1 MGDRHWAL
9 GIGNRR
15 TLGRRRLTPQIA
27 FCTSHFAFFPP
38 ALCPHP
44 PSVKQGKAT
53 SAASAASARPIH
65 HAQRPALEGLASGE
79 AADGN
84 LLSQRQQRQHG
95 GWQRQQSRGRGICP
109 GNVAGTRGPRGLQPQ
124 FRSLIQPRCFMIQT
138 TPRGSPR
145 WRRLAIGP
153 NWRLPDGTYC
163 RRIRDAGRK
172 AGNGNRLGRRP
183 GSA

>member
-1 MGDRHWAL
+1 MGLRPPAICILQFTSASRDRPTICIGVIDGKRSQELGDRHWAL

-15 TLGRRRLTPQIA
+15 TLGRRRLTPQFA

-65 HAQRPALEGLASGE
+65 HAQSPAIEGLASGE
-79 AADGN
+79 APDGN
-84 LLSQRQQRQHG
+84 LLSQRRQRQHG

-109 GNVAGTRGPRGLQPQ
+109 GNVAGTRGLQPQ
-124 FRSLIQPRCFMIQT
+124 FRSLIQPRC
-138 TPRGSPR
+138 
-145 WRRLAIGP
+145 L
-153 NWRLPDGTYC
+153 
-163 RRIRDAGRK
+163 
-172 AGNGNRLGRRP
+172 
-183 GSA
+183 